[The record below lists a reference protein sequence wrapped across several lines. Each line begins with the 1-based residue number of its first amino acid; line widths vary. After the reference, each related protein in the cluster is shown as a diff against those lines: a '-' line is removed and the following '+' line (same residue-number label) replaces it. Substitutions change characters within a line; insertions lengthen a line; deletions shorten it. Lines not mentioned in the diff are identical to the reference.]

1 MKILRILLPVFLA
14 FAIPASA
21 MAADEVR
28 LNIVAFK
35 KHDAEFQFDSIIVGN
50 YSDLMQVMQGHA
62 DIIFLNRTPPVRDK
76 DIINLQVD
84 ALRLVDN
91 RLANGGLNC
100 QFSFD
105 NESDEES
112 QFYSIAGLCTILMAE
127 GKGTRS
133 VRAPIRRTMLS
144 EVNYGNNVWLRIY
157 ENRDEGVVIFADVDP
172 A

>member
-1 MKILRILLPVFLA
+1 MLFLSAPA
-14 FAIPASA
+14 F
-21 MAADEVR
+21 AADEVR
-28 LNIVAFK
+28 LNIVAFEK
-35 KHDAEFQFDSIIVGN
+35 RDSSFQFDPIITGS
-50 YSDLMQVMQGHA
+50 YSDLMQSMQNNA

-84 ALRLVDN
+84 ALRLVGN
-91 RLANGGLNC
+91 NLANGGLNC

-112 QFYSIAGLCTILMAE
+112 QFYSVAGLCSILFAE

-133 VRAPIRRTMLS
+133 VRAPIKRTMLS
-144 EVNYGNNVWLRIY
+144 EANYGINVWLLLY
-157 ENRDEGVVIFADVDP
+157 ENSEEGVAIYADVDP